1 MLKHPKYGYVSG
13 MNPCIDCRVM
23 MYKAAKEQ
31 MENTDADFIIADEVL
46 FQRPMSQNNRAL
58 HIIEDGAEI
67 TGKVL
72 RPLSA
77 KCLPSTDPE
86 TFVEQDDIVMQAK
99 DYAGPTCILRS
110 KKKNDK
116 SILNI
121 SAGIL
126 LRCSDAPRQN
136 KSKVIVVIN
145 GNVKKEISTNSYK

>member
-1 MLKHPKYGYVSG
+1 VELLKVGRHFRLSKE
-13 MNPCIDCRVM
+13 
-23 MYKAAKEQ
+23 AKLIVRRNED
-31 MENTDADFIIADEVL
+31 ENDLILA
-46 FQRPMSQNNRAL
+46 
-58 HIIEDGAEI
+58 
-67 TGKVL
+67 
-72 RPLSA
+72 
-77 KCLPSTDPE
+77 
-86 TFVEQDDIVMQAK
+86 FVEQDDIVMQAK